1 VLQSTA
7 CESQKTDLLGLLSHL
22 TDSSI
27 TNEVE
32 AREDAEAVRHLFSVA
47 AGLDSLV
54 IGESEIL
61 GQVKTAYEQAK
72 SCGLTGKRL
81 NVLFQRAL
89 YVGKKVRS
97 ETGIASGSM
106 SVPSVAVQL
115 AETIFGKL
123 EGKSAL
129 VLGAGAMAE
138 LAAKHLVAR
147 GIESLR
153 VANRTWQR
161 AYALA
166 ARFQGDT
173 CPWEDFPTALIHAD
187 VVISSTG
194 APQAVITRPM
204 VVEAMEHRAGR
215 SLFLIDIA
223 MPRDIEQSDME
234 NYYNQQS
241 KQQVINDSIVGW
253 LSRKDNKIDD
263 ILNLERK
270 LNDVLKKIEND
281 KDKSSLKE
289 HDEHFGRYI
298 VDLMKKK
305 YDQKYEQILNQ
316 EQKRLVQ
323 LFVEEKQEALKESLK
338 DIKKRLQ
345 KVIFEKRKDMPY
357 MINEKFDCILKDIDI
372 ENTVGIDEI
381 KQHLLYIKLI
391 NNLYED

>member
-1 VLQSTA
+1 MKYTA
-7 CESQKTDLLGLLSHL
+7 GLLYDFVVNHITKKYLSENVISLEQKYVDILTEILTNSELSKELEIYQYMNHAHAKNDLDFCIMINEVKNKLKDIDYLKYVESQKKLL
-22 TDSSI
+22 
-27 TNEVE
+27 
-32 AREDAEAVRHLFSVA
+32 
-47 AGLDSLV
+47 
-54 IGESEIL
+54 
-61 GQVKTAYEQAK
+61 QV
-72 SCGLTGKRL
+72 
-81 NVLFQRAL
+81 V
-89 YVGKKVRS
+89 
-97 ETGIASGSM
+97 
-106 SVPSVAVQL
+106 
-115 AETIFGKL
+115 
-123 EGKSAL
+123 
-129 VLGAGAMAE
+129 
-138 LAAKHLVAR
+138 
-147 GIESLR
+147 
-153 VANRTWQR
+153 
-161 AYALA
+161 
-166 ARFQGDT
+166 
-173 CPWEDFPTALIHAD
+173 
-187 VVISSTG
+187 
-194 APQAVITRPM
+194 
-204 VVEAMEHRAGR
+204 
-215 SLFLIDIA
+215 
-223 MPRDIEQSDME
+223 EQSDME